1 MNKKD
6 LRKKYKELRDQLSV
20 DEIEAK
26 SMAIANRLLQLD
38 TIPNGRQVW
47 EQTYF
52 HLFLSIEE
60 QKEVDTEFILQI
72 LAGKDKEI
80 VVAKS
85 NFKTL
90 EMTHYLLTDNTKFQ
104 KNEYNIYEPVD
115 GLEMPVSKIDVVFVP
130 LLAYDKKG
138 NRVGYGKGFYDKF
151 LSKCREDIIKIGLS
165 FFEPEDAIAAVS
177 ETDIRLDYCVTP
189 MTVYNFQL

>member
-90 EMTHYLLTDNTKFQ
+90 EMSHYLLTDNTKFQ

-115 GLEMPVSKIDVVFVP
+115 GLEVPVSKIDVVFVP